1 MSAHDMTRP
10 RPSLPALLALLG
22 LVGGALLTGCAG
34 GDAYSVDVSDLA
46 DRYLPTTREVDY
58 PPDSLGALSIREEE
72 NRFRIELALGYEG
85 LHRRWSSSYQNLG
98 IGRSRR
104 TRSYA
109 TFWSKELSLASLEA
123 ETGVS
128 GLTRERA
135 QKLLAER
142 RQEYRDVVQIDV
154 YWFES
159 EGNSLLAG
167 PGSRVR
173 LRLDDNAYRPA
184 KEDHGPLREA
194 LLIGSSRGAL
204 YRRNTFYFPRVV
216 DGTDILEG
224 TEKMTLLINRSD
236 AQSRVRF
243 AWRWPAE

>member
-1 MSAHDMTRP
+1 MTPLRP
-10 RPSLPALLALLG
+10 PSVAVVALLALA
-22 LVGGALLTGCAG
+22 GALLLTGCAG
-34 GDAYSVDVSDLA
+34 GSAYSVDVSDLA

-58 PPDSLGALSIREEE
+58 PPDSLGALSIEEEE
-72 NRFRIELALGYEG
+72 NRFRIELAVDYRN
-85 LHRRWSSSYQNLG
+85 LHRRWSSSYQDLG

-128 GLTRERA
+128 GLTRDRA

-142 RQEYRDVVQIDV
+142 RREYQNVVQIDV
-154 YWFES
+154 YWFEA

-173 LRLDDNAYRPA
+173 LEIDGETYRPTQ
-184 KEDHGPLREA
+184 ENHGPLREA
-194 LLIGSSRGAL
+194 FLVGQSRGAL
-204 YRRNTFYFPRVV
+204 YRRNSFYFTRVV

-224 TEKMTLLINRSD
+224 TEEMTLTINQS
-236 AQSRVRF
+236 ASQSRIRF
-243 AWRWPAE
+243 AWEWPAE

>member
-1 MSAHDMTRP
+1 M
-10 RPSLPALLALLG
+10 
-22 LVGGALLTGCAG
+22 
-34 GDAYSVDVSDLA
+34 
-46 DRYLPTTREVDY
+46 
-58 PPDSLGALSIREEE
+58 
-72 NRFRIELALGYEG
+72 ELAINYSS

-128 GLTRERA
+128 TLTRDRA

-142 RQEYRDVVQIDV
+142 RREYRDVVQIDV
-154 YWFES
+154 YWFEA

-173 LRLDDNAYRPA
+173 LEIDGTTYRPA
-184 KEDHGPLREA
+184 KENHGPLREA
-194 LLIGSSRGAL
+194 FLVGDSRGAL
-204 YRRNTFYFPRVV
+204 YRRNTFYFSRVV
-216 DGTDILEG
+216 DGTDILED
-224 TEKMTLLINRSD
+224 TSEMKLTVNQS
-236 AQSRVRF
+236 ASQSRIRF
-243 AWRWPAE
+243 AWEWPAE